1 MPKTNARKN
10 RRTRKQASMRVRNRA
25 LRETLQASAKTNP
38 KAANPPA
45 K

>member
-10 RRTRKQASMRVRNRA
+10 IHNRKQAKMRVRNRA
-25 LRETLQASAKTNP
+25 LRQTVQGSPKTTLQP
-38 KAANPPA
+38 VPA